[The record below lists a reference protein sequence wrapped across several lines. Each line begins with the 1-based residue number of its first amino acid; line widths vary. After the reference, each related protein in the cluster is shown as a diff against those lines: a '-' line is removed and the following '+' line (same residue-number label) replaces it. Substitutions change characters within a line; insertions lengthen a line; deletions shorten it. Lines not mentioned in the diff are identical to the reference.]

1 MTRLRD
7 IIPLLSGTQYKKV
20 RALLRYDDE
29 QYIDGYGTKEEQ
41 YISGYGT
48 KTEQY
53 IAGYEQKTI
62 TEVVGDDP
70 YEYNAHINN
79 KVGCITNRYAT
90 ALSRRYQKATGTTC
104 KLLNDK
110 DVEVNTAYIDIL
122 NRCVES
128 RSAASFH
135 INSSLQ
141 YFGGDI
147 SQSIFYVLDNYGGSP
162 EDRDEYLKNPVRQ
175 AYKLGAYNPNST
187 NIAEVTRQV
196 DDKTKPIYATREVTD
211 YNSPI
216 YSTRTVTDYNKP
228 IYKTRKVPVYEEHWV
243 EE

>member
-1 MTRLRD
+1 MARLRD
-7 IIPLLSGTQYKKV
+7 ILPLLSGTQYK
-20 RALLRYDDE
+20 RAQVLIRYDDE

-90 ALSRRYQKATGTTC
+90 ATSRRYQKATGTTC

-135 INSSLQ
+135 INAALQ
-141 YFGGDI
+141 YFGGDLLR
-147 SQSIFYVLDNYGGSP
+147 SLDYVVDTYGGSP
-162 EDRDEYLKNPVRQ
+162 EDIEEYKSPVRQ
-175 AYKLGAYNPNST
+175 SMGLGAYNPNST
-187 NIAEVTRQV
+187 NIAEATRQV

>member
-20 RALLRYDDE
+20 RSLLRYDDE

-48 KTEQY
+48 KTEKY

-90 ALSRRYQKATGTTC
+90 ALSRRYQKATNTTC

-128 RSAASFH
+128 RAAVSYHTNAALQFFCGS
-135 INSSLQ
+135 ISRSIISS
-141 YFGGDI
+141 
-147 SQSIFYVLDNYGGSP
+147 VENYGGHP
-162 EDRDEYLKNPVRQ
+162 DDNQEYKNPVRPSMGF
-175 AYKLGAYNPNST
+175 GAYNPNST

-228 IYKTRKVPVYEEHWV
+228 IYKTRKVPVYEERWV

>member
-7 IIPLLSGTQYKKV
+7 IIPLLSGTQYRKV
-20 RALLRYDDE
+20 QTLLRYDDE
-29 QYIDGYGTKEEQ
+29 QYIDGYGTKDEQ

-48 KTEQY
+48 KSEQY

-90 ALSRRYQKATGTTC
+90 ATSRRYQKATGTTS

-110 DVEVNTAYIDIL
+110 DVEVSTAYIDML
-122 NRCVES
+122 KRCVES
-128 RSAASFH
+128 RAAVSYH
-135 INSSLQ
+135 TNAALQ
-141 YFGGDI
+141 FFAGDV
-147 SQSIFYVLDNYGGSP
+147 SRSIFYTLDNYGGSP
-162 EDRDEYLKNPVRQ
+162 EASEEYKSPVRQ
-175 AYKLGAYNPNST
+175 SMGFGAYNPNST

-211 YNSPI
+211 YNIPI

>member
-20 RALLRYDDE
+20 QVLLRYDDE

-79 KVGCITNRYAT
+79 KVGCITNKYAT

-147 SQSIFYVLDNYGGSP
+147 SQSIFYVLDNFGGSP
-162 EDRDEYLKNPVRQ
+162 EDRDEYKNPVRQ

>member
-20 RALLRYDDE
+20 QVLLRYDDE

-135 INSSLQ
+135 INSALQ
-141 YFGGDI
+141 YFEGDLLR
-147 SQSIFYVLDNYGGSP
+147 SLDYVVDTYGGSP
-162 EDRDEYLKNPVRQ
+162 EDVEEYKNPVRQ
-175 AYKLGAYNPNST
+175 AYKFGAYNPNST

>member
-20 RALLRYDDE
+20 QVLLRYDDE
-29 QYIDGYGTKEEQ
+29 QYIDGYGTK
-41 YISGYGT
+41 S
-48 KTEQY
+48 EQY

-70 YEYNAHINN
+70 YEYNANINN

-135 INSSLQ
+135 INSALQ

-162 EDRDEYLKNPVRQ
+162 EDREEYKSPVRQ
-175 AYKLGAYNPNST
+175 SMGFGAYNPNST

>member
-20 RALLRYDDE
+20 QVLLRYDDE
-29 QYIDGYGTKEEQ
+29 QYID
-41 YISGYGT
+41 GYGT

-128 RSAASFH
+128 RSAASYH
-135 INSSLQ
+135 TNAALQ
-141 YFGGDI
+141 FFGGSI
-147 SQSIFYVLDNYGGSP
+147 SRSIISSVENYGGSP
-162 EDRDEYLKNPVRQ
+162 EDNEEYKNPVRQ
-175 AYKLGAYNPNST
+175 SYKLGAYNPNST